1 MADPIPPSALKELVA
16 AQALQAAM
24 VIGDAGGYH
33 LLVRY
38 GRTERVVAARTRA
51 GALKPR
57 LFRSLDAAARFLRGI
72 GIVRYEVD
80 AGNFQEGPAR
90 TRRPDRAEALRRAHE
105 AAAHDQWFRA
115 EVEAALREMDDPAHL
130 ISEKQHQEW
139 LKAKREALQ
148 ARILSEGS

>member
-1 MADPIPPSALKELVA
+1 MADPVPPSTLKELVA
-16 AQALQAAM
+16 AQALQAAT
-24 VIGDAGGYH
+24 VVGDAGGYH

-38 GRTERVVAARTRA
+38 GRLERVVAARTRE

-80 AGNFQEGPAR
+80 AANFRESPAR
-90 TRRPDRAEALRRAHE
+90 PRRPDRAEALRRVHE

-115 EVEAALREMDDPAHL
+115 QVEAALREMDDPASL
-130 ISEKQHQEW
+130 ITEEQYQEW

-148 ARILSEGS
+148 ARIVPEGS